1 MRRLGLAAVVVA
13 LAVVGVVVSAT
24 PAGAIKHR
32 RPSGIVGTVVNST
45 CYGPC
50 AYPQPAAPPYTG
62 SGLTVEIRR
71 AANGALVATRQPS
84 DGYFRAKVKRG
95 LYTVSAVGSEV
106 TPTPTP
112 QSEAAIMPPTC
123 WQGDSK
129 QVRVFR
135 HRFSP
140 VELQVTNACIL

>member
-1 MRRLGLAAVVVA
+1 MRRLGLAALVVA
-13 LAVVGVVVSAT
+13 LAIVVVSAA
-24 PAGAIKHR
+24 PAAAKKQR

-50 AYPQPAAPPYTG
+50 AYPQPASPPYTG
-62 SGLTVEIRR
+62 GGLTVEIRR
-71 AANGALVATRQPS
+71 AADGALVASRQPS
-84 DGYFRAKVKRG
+84 DGHFRAKVKRG
-95 LYTVSAVGSEV
+95 LYTVSAIISQV

-112 QSEAAIMPPTC
+112 QSGAAVTPC

-135 HRFSP
+135 HRFSH
-140 VELQVTNACIL
+140 VELQVTNACVL